1 MNLAINGE
9 QKSFENI
16 ETLQQLLVALEYV
29 AETDVINGTTSVS
42 NIVVALNQAIVPAS
56 QYADTMLNENDQL
69 DILGAITGG

>member
-9 QKSFENI
+9 QKRFENI
-16 ETLQQLLVALEYV
+16 ETLLQLLVVLEYG
-29 AETDVINGTTSVS
+29 ADEGVINS

-56 QYADTMLNENDQL
+56 QYAETILNDNDRL

>member
-9 QKSFENI
+9 HKTFNNI
-16 ETLQQLLVALEYV
+16 QTLQQLLVVLEYV
-29 AETDVINGTTSVS
+29 TETNVLNGNTPVS

>member
-1 MNLAINGE
+1 VNLAINGE
-9 QKSFENI
+9 QKSFDNI
-16 ETLQQLLVALEYV
+16 ETLQQLLVVLEYV
-29 AETDVINGTTSVS
+29 AETDVINGTTFVS

>member
-1 MNLAINGE
+1 MNFAINGE

-16 ETLQQLLVALEYV
+16 ETLQQLLVVLEYV
-29 AETDVINGTTSVS
+29 TETDVINGTTFVS

>member
-16 ETLQQLLVALEYV
+16 ETLQQLLVVLEYV
-29 AETDVINGTTSVS
+29 AETDVINGTTFVS
-42 NIVVALNQAIVPAS
+42 NIVVALNQSIVPAS

>member
-9 QKSFENI
+9 QKSFDNI
-16 ETLQQLLVALEYV
+16 ETLQQLLVVLEYV
-29 AETDVINGTTSVS
+29 AETDVINGTTFVS

-56 QYADTMLNENDQL
+56 RYADTMLNENDQL

>member
-9 QKSFENI
+9 QKSFDNI

-29 AETDVINGTTSVS
+29 AETDVINGTTFFS

>member
-16 ETLQQLLVALEYV
+16 ETLQQLLVVLEYV

-42 NIVVALNQAIVPAS
+42 NIVVALNQSIVPAS

>member
-9 QKSFENI
+9 QKRFVNI
-16 ETLQQLLVALEYV
+16 ETLLQLLVVLEYG
-29 AETDVINGTTSVS
+29 ADEGVINS

-56 QYADTMLNENDQL
+56 QYAETILNDNDRL

>member
-16 ETLQQLLVALEYV
+16 ETLQQLLVVLEYV
-29 AETDVINGTTSVS
+29 AETDVINGTNSVS

>member
-1 MNLAINGE
+1 VNLAINGE
-9 QKSFENI
+9 QKSFDNI
-16 ETLQQLLVALEYV
+16 QTLKQLLIQLAYC
-29 AETDVINGTTSVS
+29 ADDGTPNG

>member
-9 QKSFENI
+9 QKSFDNI
-16 ETLQQLLVALEYV
+16 ETLQQLLVVLEYV
-29 AETDVINGTTSVS
+29 AETDVINGTTFVS

>member
-9 QKSFENI
+9 QKSFDNI